1 MQDYFELEEKLQI
14 DAFLQVPKIL
24 FTDKYKKMTT
34 LSRLIYSLYL
44 NRYITTTF
52 KDNNGIPYIIYSDE
66 ELSKKTGSTRMSCS
80 RAKKELT
87 ELGLIRMEK
96 TIRFNHIYVYNYRS
110 NTNKD
115 YYTVED
121 MQEMQFYKFPH
132 ELFEDKFKKL
142 SLNEK
147 MLYVYYLDIITLSQI
162 HSFAD
167 DYRRVFF
174 YDAADTQGEHICL
187 SARTITSARKKLF
200 ACHLLHKTQSFSKK
214 AKYYLKK
221 LSQYNETD
229 LITFLELDKTSQQK
243 DFLKKISEQEE
254 RLLEI
259 RKNVTSAQIQEEKV
273 LHTSSAKMLHE
284 ETQKSDFDISKE
296 DTSNPQDDDNE
307 FSKNVISINKTYLN
321 NNNIIETNDDSFI
334 QKEWNELINKLYLN
348 ISLSSLHDIYK
359 GLSQAVI
366 QSLSQTNSFNL
377 YKKNELF
384 KLNQKDLLDLLKKL
398 SDLTSFEIAFKDCIK
413 TIIEGQYQ
421 FATPEKQIN
430 CFCTILLNYLK
441 DKEENISYPEWFNNV
456 SYAYL
461 SDNKISIP
469 QKMNRQDNISQEI
482 KDFNWWDEKS

>member
-44 NRYITTTF
+44 NRYVTTTF
-52 KDNNGIPYIIYSDE
+52 KDSNGIPYIIYSDE
-66 ELSKKTGSTRMSCS
+66 ELCKKTGSTRMSCS

-96 TIRFNHIYVYNYRS
+96 TIRFNHIYVYNYRL
-110 NTNKD
+110 NTNKN

-132 ELFEDKFKKL
+132 ELFENKFKRL

-147 MLYVYYLDIITLSQI
+147 MLYVYYLDIITLSQA

-167 DYRRVFF
+167 NYRRVFF

-200 ACHLLHKTQSFSKK
+200 ASHLLHKTQNFSKK

-221 LSQYNETD
+221 LSQYNEND
-229 LITFLELDKTSQQK
+229 LITFLELEKTTQQK
-243 DFLKKISEQEE
+243 EFLKKISEQEE
-254 RLLEI
+254 KLLEI
-259 RKNVTSAQIQEEKV
+259 RKNVTLSKLQDEKV
-273 LHTSSAKMLHE
+273 LHSSLANMLHE
-284 ETQKSDFDISKE
+284 ETQISDIDFSKE
-296 DTSNPQDDDNE
+296 DTSVPQNE
-307 FSKNVISINKTYLN
+307 DSQLSKIDVSINKTYSKKNKFKDTNLN
-321 NNNIIETNDDSFI
+321 SLIDN
-334 QKEWNELINKLYLN
+334 EWNELIHKLYLN
-348 ISLSSLHDIYK
+348 IKSSSLHEIYK
-359 GLSQAVI
+359 GLSKAVI
-366 QSLSQTNSFNL
+366 QSLENTKSFNL

-384 KLNQKDLLDLLKKL
+384 KLSQKDLLDLLNKI
-398 SDLTSFEIAFKDCIK
+398 SDLNEFEIAFKDCIK
-413 TIIEGQYQ
+413 TIIEEQYQ
-421 FATPEKQIN
+421 FTTPEKQIN
-430 CFCTILLNYLK
+430 CFCTILLNYLR
-441 DKEENISYPEWFNNV
+441 DKEDISYPEWFNNV

-461 SDNKISIP
+461 SDNKAPSIIQKTNKTDNIP
-469 QKMNRQDNISQEI
+469 QEV
-482 KDFNWWDEKS
+482 KDFNWWDEKR